1 MSHVQLTA
9 KHRPQ
14 TFAQVAG
21 QEEIRAILS
30 RTAAQ
35 DRVAAAYLFSGTRGV
50 GKTTLARIFAK
61 ALNCETAPTAE
72 PCNKCHHCRQ
82 ITIGSAPD
90 VAEIDGASN
99 RGIEQARRLKE
110 DVGYA
115 PLECRYKV
123 IIIDEAHMLTKE
135 AFNALL
141 KTMEEPPPR
150 VTFIMATTE
159 PHKFPATIISR
170 SQHYVFKM
178 LSQARLQAHL
188 ERILEL
194 EGREYE
200 PAATALL
207 ARRAAGS
214 VRDGMSLLEQVLTI
228 SDQALRLEDVRRT
241 LGLAGGELFQR
252 LIQAM
257 REQDCLAVHDVL
269 GDLLREGLD
278 LGFFLRELAGLWRNL
293 FLLRQVGDKALP
305 LLELPEEEGRAWLA
319 VAADLSPTYIHAAWQ
334 ITLEAQRKV
343 LTSLEPAQA
352 LEMLLLNLTYL
363 PSLVPLDGAFSAEP
377 QAGSGRPSR
386 PSALPPSQP
395 PPPTKSP
402 RAAIGDRPDPVPA
415 NRGTQPRQSWR
426 ERSQQATRP
435 PSDVDPSSQAPKP
448 APLPSSPPSAPVAPA
463 PRPPEQVEAVA
474 KPAAPPTG
482 IVKGSEQQLGL
493 DAGYPQPAS
502 PPETAQNAHE
512 PRISPD
518 AALRTGDDRFPVSEP
533 TSVPTSAP
541 SPTPS
546 SAHSLAPSSAA
557 SASLPSSAK
566 TLERFLAHYD
576 RLCGADPVHYPKL
589 RQIECAMTEQGLTL
603 RCRHMIQY
611 NLLSDTN
618 KLRILEDAAREYFG
632 RPVQVELVPPQNGGQ
647 SQDPPSSTA
656 LAPDK
661 HPLVAEFVEQF
672 KARVVSVEPR
682 QTQ

>member
-178 LSQARLQAHL
+178 LSQAGLQTHL
-188 ERILEL
+188 ERILKL
-194 EGREYE
+194 EDRAYE
-200 PAATALL
+200 PAATSLL

-252 LIQAM
+252 LIQAI

-269 GDLLREGLD
+269 GDLLRDGLD

-293 FLLRQVGDKALP
+293 FLLRQAGDKALP
-305 LLELPEEEGRAWLA
+305 LLELPEEEGRAWLG

-363 PSLVPLDGAFSAEP
+363 PALVPLDGVFSSEPPQTSPVRPVGFPPNQPKAPSDKSSTQGLGAGPEPIPAE
-377 QAGSGRPSR
+377 
-386 PSALPPSQP
+386 
-395 PPPTKSP
+395 
-402 RAAIGDRPDPVPA
+402 
-415 NRGTQPRQSWR
+415 RGTSPRQSWR
-426 ERSQQATRP
+426 ERSQQP
-435 PSDVDPSSQAPKP
+435 PRSRSETIQGPSEVDQPVQAPKTASP
-448 APLPSSPPSAPVAPA
+448 PPTPPSSPVGPSPKPPA
-463 PRPPEQVEAVA
+463 KDEAVGG
-474 KPAAPPTG
+474 PTAETRPDA
-482 IVKGSEQQLGL
+482 VEGSEQQLGL
-493 DAGYPQPAS
+493 DGGYPPPA
-502 PPETAQNAHE
+502 PPSAAARNVHE
-512 PRISPD
+512 PRPQLDPLMETANGTSP
-518 AALRTGDDRFPVSEP
+518 
-533 TSVPTSAP
+533 
-541 SPTPS
+541 PS
-546 SAHSLAPSSAA
+546 SPKTANLAFP
-557 SASLPSSAK
+557 AK
-566 TLERFLAHYD
+566 TLENFLAHYD
-576 RLCGADPVHYPKL
+576 RLCSADQARYPKL
-589 RQIECAMTEQGLTL
+589 RHIEYAMTEQGLTL

-611 NLLSDTN
+611 NLLSDPN
-618 KLRILEDAAREYFG
+618 KLRILEDVAREYFG
-632 RPVQVELVPPQNGGQ
+632 RPVQVELVPPKNGGQ
-647 SQDPPSSTA
+647 SSDPSSTTTF
-656 LAPDK
+656 APDK

-672 KARVVSVEPR
+672 KAKVVSVEPR
-682 QTQ
+682 QTH

>member
-1 MSHVQLTA
+1 MSHIQLTA

-61 ALNCETAPTAE
+61 ALNCVTAPTAE

-178 LSQARLQAHL
+178 LSQAGLQTHL

-200 PAATALL
+200 PAATTLL

-252 LIQAM
+252 LVQAM

-305 LLELPEEEGRAWLA
+305 LLELPEEEGRAWLG

-363 PSLVPLDGAFSAEP
+363 PSLVPLDGAFLTEP
-377 QAGSGRPSR
+377 PRDGTGRPTSIPSR
-386 PSALPPSQP
+386 PPTPPLD
-395 PPPTKSP
+395 KSS
-402 RAAIGDRPDPVPA
+402 RAGTRVGPEPIPA
-415 NRGTQPRQSWR
+415 QRGTQPRQSWR
-426 ERSQQATRP
+426 ERSQQAPLRTQSEAVQNSAETRTPSETDHSVQASKLASQP
-435 PSDVDPSSQAPKP
+435 PSPPRAPVDPS
-448 APLPSSPPSAPVAPA
+448 
-463 PRPPEQVEAVA
+463 PRPPAKDEMLEGPPAGTRPAPVE
-474 KPAAPPTG
+474 
-482 IVKGSEQQLGL
+482 GSEQQLGL
-493 DAGYPQPAS
+493 DGGYPPTPTSSA
-502 PPETAQNAHE
+502 ARNVHE
-512 PRISPD
+512 PRPQANPNLVAGEGSPP
-518 AALRTGDDRFPVSEP
+518 L
-533 TSVPTSAP
+533 
-541 SPTPS
+541 
-546 SAHSLAPSSAA
+546 
-557 SASLPSSAK
+557 SSAK
-566 TLERFLAHYD
+566 TANLTSSSSTVSPAKTLEGFLAHYD
-576 RLCGADPVHYPKL
+576 RLCSADQARYPKL
-589 RQIECAMTEQGLTL
+589 RQIEYAMTEQGLTL

-618 KLRILEDAAREYFG
+618 KLRILEDVAQKYFG
-632 RPVQVELVPPQNGGQ
+632 RPVQVELVPPQNGAQ
-647 SQDPPSSTA
+647 NSDSPSTA
-656 LAPDK
+656 TFAPEK
-661 HPLVAEFVEQF
+661 HPLVTEFVEQF
-672 KARVVSVEPR
+672 KAKVVSVEPR
-682 QTQ
+682 QTH

>member
-30 RTAAQ
+30 RAAAQ

-178 LSQARLQAHL
+178 LSQAGLQTHL

-228 SDQALRLEDVRRT
+228 SDQALRLEDVRQT

-269 GDLLREGLD
+269 GDLLRDGLD

-293 FLLRQVGDKALP
+293 FLLRQAGDKALP
-305 LLELPEEEGRAWLA
+305 LLELPEEEGRAWLG

-363 PSLVPLDGAFSAEP
+363 PALVPLDGVFSSEPPQTGPVRPVAF
-377 QAGSGRPSR
+377 
-386 PSALPPSQP
+386 PPSQP
-395 PPPTKSP
+395 KAPSDKSSDKSSRQGLGVGP
-402 RAAIGDRPDPVPA
+402 EPIPA
-415 NRGTQPRQSWR
+415 DRGTSPRQSWR
-426 ERSQQATRP
+426 ERSQQSPRKMSQTVQGPSEADQPVQTPKSAPP
-435 PSDVDPSSQAPKP
+435 PS
-448 APLPSSPPSAPVAPA
+448 SSPVGPS
-463 PRPPEQVEAVA
+463 PRPQAKVEAVEG
-474 KPAAPPTG
+474 PTTAETRPG
-482 IVKGSEQQLGL
+482 AVEGSEQQLGL
-493 DAGYPQPAS
+493 DGEYPPPAPLS
-502 PPETAQNAHE
+502 AAARNVHE
-512 PRISPD
+512 PRSQLDPSMETANGTPPPFSPKTAD
-518 AALRTGDDRFPVSEP
+518 LT
-533 TSVPTSAP
+533 
-541 SPTPS
+541 
-546 SAHSLAPSSAA
+546 
-557 SASLPSSAK
+557 SSAK
-566 TLERFLAHYD
+566 TLENFLAHYD
-576 RLCGADPVHYPKL
+576 RLCSADQARYPKL
-589 RQIECAMTEQGLTL
+589 RQIEYAMTEQGLTL

-611 NLLSDTN
+611 NLLSDPN
-618 KLRILEDAAREYFG
+618 KLRILEDVAREYFG
-632 RPVQVELVPPQNGGQ
+632 RPLQLELVPPQNGGQ
-647 SQDPPSSTA
+647 RQGSPPTTA
-656 LAPDK
+656 FAPDK

-672 KARVVSVEPR
+672 KAKVVSVEPR
-682 QTQ
+682 QTH

>member
-1 MSHVQLTA
+1 MSHIQLTA

-30 RTAAQ
+30 RAAAQ

-61 ALNCETAPTAE
+61 ALNCVTAPTAE

-178 LSQARLQAHL
+178 LPQAGLQAHL
-188 ERILEL
+188 ERILDL

-257 REQDCLAVHDVL
+257 REQDCITVHDVL
-269 GDLLREGLD
+269 RDLLREGLD

-319 VAADLSPTYIHAAWQ
+319 VTADLSPTYIHAAWQ

-363 PSLVPLDGAFSAEP
+363 PALVPLNDVFSHPSP
-377 QAGSGRPSR
+377 QAGTGQPTGLPSSH
-386 PSALPPSQP
+386 PKTAF
-395 PPPTKSP
+395 TKSRQEISVAP
-402 RAAIGDRPDPVPA
+402 EPIPA
-415 NRGTQPRQSWR
+415 DRGTPPRQPWR
-426 ERSQQATRP
+426 ERSQQPPRSPSKPNQRP
-435 PSDVDPSSQAPKP
+435 PEVGQPAQSPKP
-448 APLPSSPPSAPVAPA
+448 VPPPPSPPSTLVGPSS
-463 PRPPEQVEAVA
+463 RPPAKDETIKGTTTRTRPGAVE
-474 KPAAPPTG
+474 
-482 IVKGSEQQLGL
+482 GSEQQLGL
-493 DAGYPQPAS
+493 DGGYPPPTPAS
-502 PPETAQNAHE
+502 KAAQNVHEPGPLPDSARETADGSL
-512 PRISPD
+512 PPSSPK
-518 AALRTGDDRFPVSEP
+518 
-533 TSVPTSAP
+533 TSDLGSSAP
-541 SPTPS
+541 HESPS
-546 SAHSLAPSSAA
+546 
-557 SASLPSSAK
+557 K
-566 TLERFLAHYD
+566 TLQGFLAHYD
-576 RLCGADPVHYPKL
+576 RLSRADQTSYPKL
-589 RQIECAMTEQGLTL
+589 RHIEYAMTEQGLSL

-611 NLLSDTN
+611 NLLSDPN
-618 KLRILEDAAREYFG
+618 KIQILEDVAREFFG
-632 RPVQVELVPPQNGGQ
+632 HPVQVELVPPQNGGQ
-647 SQDPPSSTA
+647 SSTPSSTTTA
-656 LAPDK
+656 ISPDK
-661 HPLVAEFVEQF
+661 HPLVTEFVEQF

-682 QTQ
+682 QTH

>member
-14 TFAQVAG
+14 TFARVAG

-30 RTAAQ
+30 RAAAQ

-61 ALNCETAPTAE
+61 ALNCITAPTAE
-72 PCNKCHHCRQ
+72 PCNNCHHCRQ

-115 PLECRYKV
+115 PMDCRYKV

-159 PHKFPATIISR
+159 PHKFPATIVSR

-178 LSQARLQAHL
+178 LSQQGLQSHL
-188 ERILEL
+188 EHILKL
-194 EGREYE
+194 EDREFE
-200 PAATALL
+200 PAAVTLL

-228 SDQALRLEDVRRT
+228 SEQTLRLEDVRRI
-241 LGLAGGELFQR
+241 LGLAGGEMFQR

-257 REQDCLAVHDVL
+257 REQDCIAVHDVL
-269 GDLLREGLD
+269 GDLLRQGLD

-293 FLLRQVGDKALP
+293 FLLRQAGEKALP
-305 LLELPEEEGRAWLA
+305 LLDLPEEEGLAWQR
-319 VAADLSPTYIHAAWQ
+319 VANDLSPTYIHAAWQ

-363 PSLVPLDGAFSAEP
+363 PALVPLDHAFAVPSGQSGQSGQSVQTAM
-377 QAGSGRPSR
+377 AGSK
-386 PSALPPSQP
+386 SALPRESGQSGSGPHPS
-395 PPPTKSP
+395 
-402 RAAIGDRPDPVPA
+402 G
-415 NRGTQPRQSWR
+415 GTTSRQSWR
-426 ERSQQATRP
+426 ERTQSGVTPAAVPTPERASRP
-435 PSDVDPSSQAPKP
+435 AARNTVPT
-448 APLPSSPPSAPVAPA
+448 APV
-463 PRPPEQVEAVA
+463 
-474 KPAAPPTG
+474 G
-482 IVKGSEQQLGL
+482 
-493 DAGYPQPAS
+493 
-502 PPETAQNAHE
+502 PPETAIVDAFHRAASPSASERTPGSSSEELPRATRDHPPDSSYPPAPQPPSARFAQETRQLVTWPPQEESQDQNQDHGQG
-512 PRISPD
+512 R
-518 AALRTGDDRFPVSEP
+518 
-533 TSVPTSAP
+533 
-541 SPTPS
+541 
-546 SAHSLAPSSAA
+546 SSAA
-557 SASLPSSAK
+557 THAAPNFSKTPQESVSSK
-566 TLERFLAHYD
+566 SWEGFLEHYD
-576 RLCGADPVHYPKL
+576 RLCRSDQACFPGL
-589 RQIECAMTEQGLTL
+589 RQIDCSMTEQGLTL
-603 RCRHMIQY
+603 RCRHMVQF
-611 NLLSDTN
+611 NGLSDPH
-618 KLRILEDAAREYFG
+618 KRRALENLVSEYFG
-632 RPVQVELVPPQNGGQ
+632 RALQVDL
-647 SQDPPSSTA
+647 
-656 LAPDK
+656 LAPHKGQAARAATTTASSLDK
-661 HPLVAEFVEQF
+661 HPLVSDFVDHF
-672 KARVVSVEPR
+672 KAKVVSVEPR
-682 QTQ
+682 SPGNTPARST

>member
-30 RTAAQ
+30 RAAAQ

-178 LSQARLQAHL
+178 LSQAGLQTHL

-228 SDQALRLEDVRRT
+228 SDQALRLEDVRQT

-269 GDLLREGLD
+269 GDLLRDGLD

-293 FLLRQVGDKALP
+293 FLLRQAGDKALP
-305 LLELPEEEGRAWLA
+305 LLELPEEEGRAWLG

-363 PSLVPLDGAFSAEP
+363 PALVPLDGVFSSEPPQTGPVRPVAF
-377 QAGSGRPSR
+377 
-386 PSALPPSQP
+386 PPSQP
-395 PPPTKSP
+395 KAPSDKSSGQGLGVGP
-402 RAAIGDRPDPVPA
+402 EPIPA
-415 NRGTQPRQSWR
+415 DRGTSPRQSWR
-426 ERSQQATRP
+426 ERSQQSPRKMSQTVEGPTTAETRP
-435 PSDVDPSSQAPKP
+435 GA
-448 APLPSSPPSAPVAPA
+448 
-463 PRPPEQVEAVA
+463 VE
-474 KPAAPPTG
+474 
-482 IVKGSEQQLGL
+482 GSEQQLGL
-493 DAGYPQPAS
+493 DGEYPPPAPLS
-502 PPETAQNAHE
+502 AAARNVHE
-512 PRISPD
+512 PRSQLD
-518 AALRTGDDRFPVSEP
+518 
-533 TSVPTSAP
+533 P
-541 SPTPS
+541 SMETANGTPPPS
-546 SAHSLAPSSAA
+546 SPKTADLT
-557 SASLPSSAK
+557 SSAK
-566 TLERFLAHYD
+566 TLENFLAHYD
-576 RLCGADPVHYPKL
+576 RLCSADQARYPKL
-589 RQIECAMTEQGLTL
+589 RQIEYAMTEQGLTL

-611 NLLSDTN
+611 NLLSDPN
-618 KLRILEDAAREYFG
+618 KLRILEDVAREYFG
-632 RPVQVELVPPQNGGQ
+632 RPLQLELVPPQNGGQ
-647 SQDPPSSTA
+647 RQGSPSTTA
-656 LAPDK
+656 FAPDK

-672 KARVVSVEPR
+672 KAKVVSVEPR
-682 QTQ
+682 QTH

>member
-30 RTAAQ
+30 RAAAQ

-61 ALNCETAPTAE
+61 ALNCETAPTEE

-178 LSQARLQAHL
+178 LSQAGLQNHL

-269 GDLLREGLD
+269 GDLLRQGLD

-305 LLELPEEEGRAWLA
+305 LLELPEEEGGAWLG

-363 PSLVPLDGAFSAEP
+363 PSLVPLDGAFSNEPP
-377 QAGSGRPSR
+377 QAG
-386 PSALPPSQP
+386 
-395 PPPTKSP
+395 
-402 RAAIGDRPDPVPA
+402 PA
-415 NRGTQPRQSWR
+415 DRGTPPRQSWR
-426 ERSQQATRP
+426 ERSQQP
-435 PSDVDPSSQAPKP
+435 PRSHSETIQGPSEVDQPARAPKP
-448 APLPSSPPSAPVAPA
+448 ASPPPSPPSPPVGPSSKPPA
-463 PRPPEQVEAVA
+463 KAETIKGPTAGTRPSAVE
-474 KPAAPPTG
+474 
-482 IVKGSEQQLGL
+482 GSEQQLGL
-493 DAGYPQPAS
+493 DGGYPPPAPAS
-502 PPETAQNAHE
+502 VAAQNVHE
-512 PRISPD
+512 PGPQLDPAMETMNGTLS
-518 AALRTGDDRFPVSEP
+518 
-533 TSVPTSAP
+533 
-541 SPTPS
+541 PS
-546 SAHSLAPSSAA
+546 SPKTADLAS
-557 SASLPSSAK
+557 SASLGSPVR
-566 TLERFLAHYD
+566 TLEGFLAHYD
-576 RLCGADPVHYPKL
+576 RLCRTDQARYPKL
-589 RQIECAMTEQGLTL
+589 RQIEYAMTEQALTL
-603 RCRHMIQY
+603 HCRHSIQY
-611 NLLSDTN
+611 DMLSDPN
-618 KLRILEDAAREYFG
+618 KLRILEDVAQEYFG
-632 RPVQVELVPPQNGGQ
+632 RPIQVELVPPQNGGQ
-647 SQDPPSSTA
+647 SQGSSSTPA
-656 LAPDK
+656 PAPDK

-672 KARVVSVEPR
+672 KAKVFSVEPR
-682 QTQ
+682 QTH